1 LISLTDSLQGGN
13 ADDTNQSNISSDDTM
28 GILEQHIRNV
38 KGMAE
43 KLRRM
48 QPKRRHWP

>member
-1 LISLTDSLQGGN
+1 MDSLQGGN

-28 GILEQHIRNV
+28 WILEQHIRNV

-43 KLRRM
+43 KDYIFNFRNVV
-48 QPKRRHWP
+48 KFEG